1 MVDRRALEQA
11 VTGVADPCGLL
22 YGTNT
27 TFGEL
32 GMIEALEVDGS
43 TVTVRLLLDD
53 PNCLYLPRIIANIEA
68 AAKQVPGVERVVIA
82 NRGDEIWTEARMT
95 EEGRRKL
102 HEHRRRRKE
111 QLRRVAELHRQR
123 RESSGLTPV
132 GLPGVIRARQR

>member
-1 MVDRRALEQA
+1 MVDRRAVEQA

-22 YGTNT
+22 FGTNT

-32 GMIEALEVDGS
+32 GMIDALEVDGS

-53 PNCLYLPRIIANIEA
+53 PNCLYLPRIIADIEA
-68 AAKQVPGVERVVIA
+68 AAKQVPGVEHVVIS

-95 EEGRRKL
+95 DEGRCNL
-102 HEHRRRRKE
+102 QEHRRRRQE

-132 GLPGVIRARQR
+132 ELPSVSRARRG

>member
-1 MVDRRALEQA
+1 MVDRQALEQA

-22 YGTNT
+22 YGTNS

-32 GMIEALEVDGS
+32 GMIDALEVEGA

-53 PNCLYLPRIIANIEA
+53 PNCLYMPQIIANIEA
-68 AAKQVPGVERVVIA
+68 AAKRVPGVERVVIA

-102 HEHRRRRKE
+102 EEHRRRRKE

-123 RESSGLTPV
+123 RE
-132 GLPGVIRARQR
+132 